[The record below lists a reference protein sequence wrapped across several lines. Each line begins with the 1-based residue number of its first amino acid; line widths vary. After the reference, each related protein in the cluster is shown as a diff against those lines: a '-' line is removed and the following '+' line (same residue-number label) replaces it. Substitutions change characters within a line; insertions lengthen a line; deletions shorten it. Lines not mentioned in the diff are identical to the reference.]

1 MKSGFSKLSKKKKID
16 WVIENLL
23 HNNVEAK
30 RLLEQ
35 YHLSD
40 SELQKIHDDF
50 SENTLSNFLLPL
62 GVAPNFL
69 IDGKD
74 YTIPMVVEES
84 SVVAAA
90 CNAAK
95 FWYKRGGFKT
105 KIIDTKK
112 SGQVHFFFNGKNKD
126 LFKFFDEIMS

>member
-1 MKSGFSKLSKKKKID
+1 MKSGFSKLSKKGKID
-16 WVIENLL
+16 WVIENFLY
-23 HNNVEAK
+23 NSIEAK

-35 YHLSD
+35 YHLSE

-74 YTIPMVVEES
+74 YIIPMVVEES

-95 FWYKRGGFKT
+95 FWYERGGFKT
-105 KIIDTKK
+105 KIIDTAKQIQTYVISQRYEGMVK
-112 SGQVHFFFNGKNKD
+112 Q
-126 LFKFFDEIMS
+126 

>member
-30 RLLEQ
+30 RLLER

-74 YTIPMVVEES
+74 LTIPMVCLLYTS
-84 SVVAAA
+84 PSP
-90 CNAAK
+90 
-95 FWYKRGGFKT
+95 R
-105 KIIDTKK
+105 D
-112 SGQVHFFFNGKNKD
+112 D
-126 LFKFFDEIMS
+126 R

>member
-62 GVAPNFL
+62 GIAPNFL

-95 FWYKRGGFKT
+95 FWYERGGFKT
-105 KIIDTKK
+105 KIIDTK
-112 SGQVHFFFNGKNKD
+112 
-126 LFKFFDEIMS
+126 

>member
-1 MKSGFSKLSKKKKID
+1 LTKEEKINWLVD
-16 WVIENLL
+16 KVFL
-23 HNNVEAK
+23 NNIEAK
-30 RLLEQ
+30 KLLEQ
-35 YHLSD
+35 YHLSNSD
-40 SELQKIHDDF
+40 LQKIHDDF

-74 YTIPMVVEES
+74 LTIPMVVEES

-90 CNAAK
+90 CNSAK

-105 KIIDTKK
+105 KIIGTEKNR
-112 SGQVHFFFNGKNKD
+112 SSSFF
-126 LFKFFDEIMS
+126 I